1 MVSHASQSLT
11 LILSFV
17 LLLVC
22 MFLALT
28 LGAVSIS
35 LSDLLHFFYLLVA
48 GGSELAKDHYPSLHA
63 IVLQIRLPRVI
74 AAITAGAALAVAGVC
89 TQGLFR
95 NPLASPDILGV
106 SAGSSFGAVLAI
118 CFGYSLASPLATP
131 LAACLGALLSAGFV
145 YFLARKSHSGQTLYL
160 ILAGLA
166 LSSLLGGLTM
176 GLLLFAK
183 QYEINQ
189 FVFWTMG
196 GLEGRMWQHVLWPI
210 PAILLV
216 TLFTFSRSHWLN
228 QLALGNEA
236 AHGLGLNV
244 RRARL
249 MLLMSATLLTAM
261 SIAIAGPIG
270 FIGLMIPHLVRL
282 LFGANHKTLLPI
294 SALFGAILLLVSD
307 LAGRYLIAPYEI
319 KAGVIISVIGGIYF
333 VVLIVRV
340 QQQGKLL

>member
-1 MVSHASQSLT
+1 M
-11 LILSFV
+11 
-17 LLLVC
+17 
-22 MFLALT
+22 
-28 LGAVSIS
+28 
-35 LSDLLHFFYLLVA
+35 
-48 GGSELAKDHYPSLHA
+48 
-63 IVLQIRLPRVI
+63 
-74 AAITAGAALAVAGVC
+74 
-89 TQGLFR
+89 
-95 NPLASPDILGV
+95 
-106 SAGSSFGAVLAI
+106 
-118 CFGYSLASPLATP
+118 
-131 LAACLGALLSAGFV
+131 SAGFV

-166 LSSLLGGLTM
+166 LSSLLGGMTM
-176 GLLLFAK
+176 GILLFAK

-210 PAILLV
+210 PAVVLV
-216 TLFTFSRSHWLN
+216 ALFAFSKSHWLN

-244 RRARL
+244 SRARL
-249 MLLMSATLLTAM
+249 MILVSATLLTAM

-333 VVLIVRV
+333 VALIVRV